1 MRENTEKEIGNEII
15 GKYKKI
21 LKKGHTLR
29 KREKK
34 VRIPKK
40 GVCNQ
45 IIKAHKE
52 HIKSWLEV
60 KLLDILKSYFN
71 RKMSI
76 MSQ

>member
-34 VRIPKK
+34 VRILKK
-40 GVCNQ
+40 GMCNQ
-45 IIKAHKE
+45 IIKTHKE
-52 HIKSWLEV
+52 HIKSWLED
-60 KLLDILKSYFN
+60 KTIRYTEILF
-71 RKMSI
+71 
-76 MSQ
+76 